1 MISLGAV
8 IIVLS
13 GDFRFLLRHAAK
25 GLFRHEIL
33 FASGATVLIEFREF
47 AFRRKQAETE
57 KALEAEQ
64 ISY

>member
-13 GDFRFLLRHAAK
+13 GDFRLLLRHAAK
-25 GLFRHEIL
+25 GTFPTRDPVRFR
-33 FASGATVLIEFREF
+33 SDCRIEFREF

-57 KALEAEQ
+57 KAIDAE
-64 ISY
+64 